1 MIIIFFQLT
10 ANVIFFRLLFHA
22 DARPTDP
29 MFFVTGVQGMET
41 GRQTAFAAGEEVGAV
56 AVYGFHGQS
65 VGYDV

>member
-1 MIIIFFQLT
+1 
-10 ANVIFFRLLFHA
+10 
-22 DARPTDP
+22 
-29 MFFVTGVQGMET
+29 MFFVTSVQGMET